1 LVAFGLSTW
10 LQRGIAGPM
19 RSLAEAAR
27 RVTEEKDD
35 AVRVAV
41 ASDDEIGVL
50 TEAFNEMLEQ
60 IQQRGAAL
68 RASEARLRL
77 LNADLE
83 RRVQIRTAE
92 LQESNRELEAFSYS
106 VSHDLRAPLRHVDGY
121 SDLLRRHAHAML
133 DEKGQRYLDT
143 ISQSAKGMGVLIDDL
158 LSFSRM

>member
-1 LVAFGLSTW
+1 PASLVVTEPVREGGRILGTLYLESDLRSLAERQRVFAFVVLLAAAGSVLVAFGLSTW

-106 VSHDLRAPLRHVDGY
+106 VSHDL
-121 SDLLRRHAHAML
+121 
-133 DEKGQRYLDT
+133 
-143 ISQSAKGMGVLIDDL
+143 
-158 LSFSRM
+158 